1 MNGVGT
7 AFNFD
12 GKGCISVGSVVL
24 SWLWHFGVQSAPPGL
39 VGLVGRRPELAAISA
54 AAKAAADHRPS
65 VVWIEG
71 LELLE

>member
-1 MNGVGT
+1 MNGAGT

-12 GKGCISVGSVVL
+12 GKGCIWVRSVVL
-24 SWLWHFGVQSAPPGL
+24 SWLWHRSAICPPGL